1 MSLLE
6 CYNKVSVEE
15 FKKMNSGAQENLCL
29 NQKNKIKEI
38 LASNEMNMTQLVKD
52 RIEILQRLG

>member
-38 LASNEMNMTQLVKD
+38 LASNEMSMT
-52 RIEILQRLG
+52 